1 MTPFSLLVDRTELLC
16 PMLGADER
24 EHAERLLQLC
34 RELASRPRHDGKLP
48 PEPRDID
55 AKREL
60 GRLTEL
66 LGRRASKALPAAT
79 LGRAAL
85 AELSNDARSFQAACA
100 QCDANLI
107 LLGY

>member
-1 MTPFSLLVDRTELLC
+1 
-16 PMLGADER
+16 MLGADER
-24 EHAERLLQLC
+24 GDTERLLQLC
-34 RELASRPRHDGKLP
+34 RELASRPRPNGKLLP
-48 PEPRDID
+48 DPRDLGI
-55 AKREL
+55 KREL

-85 AELSNDARSFQAACA
+85 AELSCDARSFQSACSD
-100 QCDANLI
+100 CDAKLI